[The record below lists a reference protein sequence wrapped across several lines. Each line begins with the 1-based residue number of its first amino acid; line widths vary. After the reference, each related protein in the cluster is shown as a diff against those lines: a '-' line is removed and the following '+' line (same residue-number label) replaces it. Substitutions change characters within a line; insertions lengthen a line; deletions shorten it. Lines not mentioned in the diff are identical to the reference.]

1 MPEKKLTKKL
11 ILKSNKKIAIVYR
24 MHSTEAVKMAK
35 KITEKLRTKKYKVFT
50 APEQKEIPGAQLVI
64 SSKELK
70 DMSLIIVLGGD
81 GTYLR
86 AVRLLKGHPVPILGF
101 NMGSLGFL
109 TAHTVDEIYQV
120 LELTLKN
127 KMFLHQRSRLHTVT
141 KLKSGKKVC
150 FDALND
156 VVIER
161 GSSSQLISTSVFYD
175 DDFVNDIKA
184 DGLIISTPTG
194 STAYNLAA
202 GGPILHPETR
212 AMVVTP
218 VAPHSLTSRPL
229 IFPDQ
234 HNLNLKLEKQT
245 STAHLIID
253 GQKVLEL
260 SPEDEVTISKCD
272 LNHLMVRKPGHNFF
286 SLLKEKFSFGD
297 RHATRA

>member
-1 MPEKKLTKKL
+1 MTEKKLN
-11 ILKSNKKIAIVYR
+11 LKNQKKIAIVYR
-24 MHSTEAVKMAK
+24 IHSPDAVRMAK
-35 KITEKLRTKKYKVFT
+35 KVALKLKSKKYQVFT
-50 APEQKEIPGAQLVI
+50 APEQKLIAGTETVV

-70 DMSLIIVLGGD
+70 EMSLLIVLGGD

-86 AVRLLKGHPVPILGF
+86 AVRLLKGQPVPILGF

-109 TAHTVDEIYQV
+109 TAHQAGEVFAVIDQ
-120 LELTLKN
+120 TLKN
-127 KMFLHQRSRLHTVT
+127 NMVIHERTRIHTSVQLKT
-141 KLKSGKKVC
+141 GQKLS

-161 GSSSQLISTSVFYD
+161 GSFSQLISTSVYFD
-175 DDFVNDIKA
+175 DAFVNDIKA

-202 GGPILHPETR
+202 GGPILHPEVS
-212 AMVVTP
+212 ALVVTP

-229 IFPDQ
+229 IFPDHQ
-234 HNLNLKLEKQT
+234 KLKLKLEKQT

-272 LNHLMVRKPGHNFF
+272 INHLMIRKPKHNFF
-286 SLLKEKFSFGD
+286 SLLKEKLRFGD
-297 RHATRA
+297 RYVTGA

>member
-1 MPEKKLTKKL
+1 MIEKKLN
-11 ILKSNKKIAIVYR
+11 LKNQKKIAIVYR
-24 MHSTEAVKMAK
+24 LHSPEAVQMAK
-35 KITEKLRTKKYKVFT
+35 KISDRLKKRRYQVFT
-50 APEQKEIPGAQLVI
+50 APEQKQIAGTQMII

-70 DMSLIIVLGGD
+70 EISLMIVLGGD

-86 AVRLLKGHPVPILGF
+86 AVRLLKGSPVPILGF

-109 TAHTVDEIYQV
+109 TAHTSDEVFAVIEQ
-120 LELTLKN
+120 TLKN
-127 KMFLHQRSRLHTVT
+127 NMVIHQRARIHTEVRLKAGQ
-141 KLKSGKKVC
+141 KLS

-161 GSSSQLISTSVFYD
+161 GSFSQLISTSVYLD

-202 GGPILHPETR
+202 GGPILHPEVR
-212 AMVVTP
+212 ALVVTP

-229 IFPDQ
+229 IFPDHQ
-234 HNLNLKLEKQT
+234 KIILKLEKQT

-260 SPEDEVTISKCD
+260 SPEDEVIISKCKT
-272 LNHLMVRKPGHNFF
+272 NHLMIRKPKHNFF
-286 SLLKEKFSFGD
+286 SLLKEKLRFGD
-297 RHATRA
+297 RYVTGA

>member
-1 MPEKKLTKKL
+1 MTEKKLN
-11 ILKSNKKIAIVYR
+11 LKSNKKIAIVYR
-24 MHSTEAVKMAK
+24 IHSSEAVKMAK
-35 KITEKLRTKKYKVFT
+35 KISERLRAKKYKVFT
-50 APEQKEIPGAQLVI
+50 APEQKEIAGTKLVI

-109 TAHTVDEIYQV
+109 TAHTVDEIFEV
-120 LELTLKN
+120 LDLTLKN
-127 KMFLHQRSRLHTVT
+127 KMVLHQRTRLHTVI
-141 KLKSGKKVC
+141 KLKGGKKLF

-161 GSSSQLISTSVFYD
+161 GSSSQLISTSVFYNQH
-175 DDFVNDIKA
+175 FVNDIKA

-202 GGPILHPETR
+202 GGPILHPDTR

-229 IFPDQ
+229 IFPD
-234 HNLNLKLEKQT
+234 HRNLNLKLEKQT
-245 STAHLIID
+245 STAQLIID

-272 LNHLMVRKPGHNFF
+272 LNHLMVRKAGHNFF
-286 SLLKEKFSFGD
+286 TLLKEKFSFGD
-297 RHATRA
+297 RHASRT

>member
-1 MPEKKLTKKL
+1 MAEKKLN
-11 ILKSNKKIAIVYR
+11 LKNQKKIAIVYR
-24 MHSTEAVKMAK
+24 IHSDAAVKMAK
-35 KITEKLRTKKYKVFT
+35 KVSEKLKARKYQIFT
-50 APEQKEIPGAQLVI
+50 APEQKLIPGTLTVV
-64 SSKELK
+64 SSKELQE
-70 DMSLIIVLGGD
+70 MSLIIVLGGD

-109 TAHTVDEIYQV
+109 TAHPDSEVFAVIDE
-120 LELTLKN
+120 TLKN
-127 KMFLHQRSRLHTVT
+127 NMVIHQRTRIHTMV
-141 KLKSGKKVC
+141 KLKTGKRVS

-161 GSSSQLISTSVFYD
+161 GSFSQLISTSVYFD
-175 DDFVNDIKA
+175 DAFVNDIKA

-202 GGPILHPETR
+202 GGPILHPEV
-212 AMVVTP
+212 AALVVTP

-229 IFPDQ
+229 IFPDHQ
-234 HNLNLKLEKQT
+234 KLTMKLEKQT

-260 SPEDEVTISKCD
+260 SPEDEVTITKCD
-272 LNHLMVRKPGHNFF
+272 KNHLMIRKPKHNFF
-286 SLLKEKFSFGD
+286 ALLKEKLRFGD
-297 RHATRA
+297 RYVTGA

>member
-1 MPEKKLTKKL
+1 MTEKKLN
-11 ILKSNKKIAIVYR
+11 LKNQKKIAIVYR
-24 MHSTEAVKMAK
+24 IHSPSAVKMAK
-35 KITEKLRTKKYKVFT
+35 KVAEKLKSKKYQVFT
-50 APEQKEIPGAQLVI
+50 APEQKLIAGTETVV

-70 DMSLIIVLGGD
+70 EMSLLIVLGGD

-86 AVRLLKGHPVPILGF
+86 AVRLLKGNPVPILGF

-109 TAHTVDEIYQV
+109 TAHPASEVFAVIDE
-120 LELTLKN
+120 TLKN
-127 KMFLHQRSRLHTVT
+127 NMVIHERTRIHTSVQ
-141 KLKSGKKVC
+141 LKTGKKLS

-161 GSSSQLISTSVFYD
+161 GSFSQLISTSVYFD
-175 DDFVNDIKA
+175 DAFVNDIKA

-202 GGPILHPETR
+202 GGPILHPEVS
-212 AMVVTP
+212 ALVVTP

-229 IFPDQ
+229 IFPDHQ
-234 HNLNLKLEKQT
+234 KLKLKLEKQT

-260 SPEDEVTISKCD
+260 SPEDEVTISKCEM
-272 LNHLMVRKPGHNFF
+272 NHLMIRKPKHNFF
-286 SLLKEKFSFGD
+286 SLLKEKLRFGD
-297 RHATRA
+297 RYVTGA